1 MFCVCD
7 DVVAS
12 ADGIFGDIWST
23 MCACLVATNLQRNKK
38 QHFIILANRGDEHK
52 RKMRELEFFFPFI
65 DRVELMDFCIPIVF
79 GLWALGVLV
88 MNSNNSIS
96 TCNLS
101 LGTYQTSVM
110 SHTTFMH
117 IRH

>member
-1 MFCVCD
+1 MKKNAFLFCVCD

-52 RKMRELEFFFPFI
+52 RKMRELEFFFSHSSTESNSRI
-65 DRVELMDFCIPIVF
+65 SVYRSCLAY
-79 GLWALGVLV
+79 GLWVCL
-88 MNSNNSIS
+88 
-96 TCNLS
+96 
-101 LGTYQTSVM
+101 
-110 SHTTFMH
+110 
-117 IRH
+117 

>member
-1 MFCVCD
+1 MCD

-52 RKMRELEFFFPFI
+52 RKMRELEFFFPIHRQSRTHGFLYT
-65 DRVELMDFCIPIVF
+65 DRVWLMGSGCACDEFQQQHQY
-79 GLWALGVLV
+79 L
-88 MNSNNSIS
+88 
-96 TCNLS
+96 
-101 LGTYQTSVM
+101 
-110 SHTTFMH
+110 
-117 IRH
+117 